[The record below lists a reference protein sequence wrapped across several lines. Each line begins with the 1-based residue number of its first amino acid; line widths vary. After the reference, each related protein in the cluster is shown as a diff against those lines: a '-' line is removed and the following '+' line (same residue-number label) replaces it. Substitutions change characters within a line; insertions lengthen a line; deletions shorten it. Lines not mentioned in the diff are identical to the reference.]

1 MATVSRVVN
10 AHLPSNTYVCPTS
23 VPGECIVVDPGLD
36 GEAVLRTIEERE
48 LRPVGVFCTHGHFDH
63 IGSAHDVSERYGAP
77 IYLHGAD
84 RRVARSANFLLMAC
98 KIDRRIV
105 VPSVVTEA
113 FDGMPVRLGPDTLTF
128 HHTPGHTPGS
138 CMIEFRG
145 ALFSGDTIYRDG
157 VGLVDFPGEDEA
169 MLRES
174 ILERWDAFDD
184 DLTLYPGHGGS
195 GRLGDVKQRNVALR
209 EFIGLDGGEVAA

>member
-1 MATVSRVVN
+1 
-10 AHLPSNTYVCPTS
+10 

-36 GEAVLRTIEERE
+36 SDAVLHELEARA
-48 LRPVGVFCTHGHFDH
+48 LRPVAVICTHGHFDH
-63 IGSAHDVSERYGAP
+63 IGSAHDLHARYGAP

-105 VPSVVTEA
+105 VPTEVIEA
-113 FDGMPVRLGPDTLTF
+113 HDGLRVQLGRDTLTF
-128 HHTPGHTPGS
+128 HHSPGHTPGS

-145 ALFSGDTIYRDG
+145 ALFSGDTLYRDG

-169 MLRES
+169 MLRTS
-174 ILERWDAFDD
+174 IERHWDAFDD
-184 DLTLYPGHGGS
+184 DLTLYPGHGGN
-195 GRLGDVKQRNVALR
+195 GRLGDVKRANTALR
-209 EFIGLDGGEVAA
+209 GFIGLAEAAA

>member
-1 MATVSRVVN
+1 MVSRVVN
-10 AHLPSNTYVCPTS
+10 AYLPSNTYVCATN

-36 GEAVLRTIEERE
+36 GEAVLREIEARA

-63 IGSAHDVSERYGAP
+63 IGSAHDVAERYGTRV
-77 IYLHGAD
+77 YLHRDD

-105 VPSVVTEA
+105 VPTAVTEA
-113 FDGMPVRLGPDTLTF
+113 FDGMPVRIGPDTLTF
-128 HHTPGHTPGS
+128 HHAPGHTPGS

-157 VGLVDFPGEDEA
+157 VGLVDFPGEDEQV
-169 MLRES
+169 LRES
-174 ILERWDAFDD
+174 IARHWDAFDD

-195 GRLGDVKQRNVALR
+195 GPLGDVKRQNAALR
-209 EFIGLDGGEVAA
+209 AFIGLDEAAA

>member
-1 MATVSRVVN
+1 MVSRVVN
-10 AHLPSNTYVCPTS
+10 AHLPSNTYVCATS
-23 VPGECIVVDPGLD
+23 APGECIVVDPGLD
-36 GEAVLRTIEERE
+36 REAVLGEIEARA

-105 VPSVVTEA
+105 VPTSVTET
-113 FDGMPVRLGPDTLTF
+113 FDGFWVRLGEDVLTF
-128 HHTPGHTPGS
+128 HHSPGHTPGS
-138 CMIEFRG
+138 CMLEFRG

-157 VGLVDFPGEDEA
+157 IGLVDFPGEDEA

-174 ILERWDAFDD
+174 IAGHWDAFDD
-184 DLTLYPGHGGS
+184 DLVLYPGHGGS
-195 GRLGDVKQRNVALR
+195 GRLGDVKRDNVALR
-209 EFIGLDGGEVAA
+209 GFIGLEGEVAA

>member
-1 MATVSRVVN
+1 MGAAVSRVVN
-10 AHLPSNTYVCPTS
+10 ADVASNTYVCPTS
-23 VPGECIVVDPGLD
+23 MPGECIVVDPGLD
-36 GEAVLRTIEERE
+36 GEAVLRKLEARA

-63 IGSAHDVSERYGAP
+63 IGSAHDVAEAYGVP
-77 IYLHGAD
+77 VYLHGAD

-105 VPSVVTEA
+105 VPTEVTEA
-113 FDGMPVRLGPDTLTF
+113 YDGMRVRLGADTLTF
-128 HHTPGHTPGS
+128 HHAPGHTPGS
-138 CMIEFRG
+138 CMIEFRR

-174 ILERWDAFDD
+174 IERHWDALDER
-184 DLTLYPGHGGS
+184 LTLYPGHGGS
-195 GRLGDVKQRNVALR
+195 GRLGDVKRDNAALR
-209 EFIGLDGGEVAA
+209 AFIGLDQVAA

>member
-10 AHLPSNTYVCPTS
+10 AHLPSNTYVSSTS

-36 GEAVLRTIEERE
+36 AEAVLREIGARG

-63 IGSAHDVSERYGAP
+63 IGSAHEVSDLYGAP

-98 KIDRRIV
+98 RIDRRIV
-105 VPSVVTEA
+105 VPTDVNEA
-113 FDGMPVRLGPDTLTF
+113 HDGMSVRVGADVLTF

-138 CMIEFRG
+138 CMLEFRG

-169 MLRES
+169 MLRTS
-174 ILERWDAFDD
+174 IERHWDAFED
-184 DLTLYPGHGGS
+184 DLTLFPGHGGS
-195 GRLGDVKQRNVALR
+195 GRLGDVKRRNAALR
-209 EFIGLDGGEVAA
+209 AFIGLDEVAA

>member
-1 MATVSRVVN
+1 MVSRVVN

-23 VPGECIVVDPGLD
+23 VPGDCIVVDPGLD
-36 GEAVLRTIEERE
+36 GEAVLRELQARD

-63 IGSAHDVSERYGAP
+63 IGSAHDVSVRYGAP

-98 KIDRRIV
+98 KIDRRIT
-105 VPSVVTEA
+105 VPTEVTEA
-113 FDGMPVRLGPDTLTF
+113 FDGMWLQLGADRLTF
-128 HHTPGHTPGS
+128 HHSPGHTPGS

-174 ILERWDAFDD
+174 IERHWDAFDE

-195 GRLGDVKQRNVALR
+195 GRLGDVKRDNGDLR
-209 EFIGLDGGEVAA
+209 GFIGLDEAAA

>member
-1 MATVSRVVN
+1 MVSRVVN

-23 VPGECIVVDPGLD
+23 TPGECVVIDPGLD
-36 GEAVLRTIEERE
+36 GDAVLREIEARA

-63 IGSAHDVSERYGAP
+63 IGSAHDVAARYGTRV
-77 IYLHGAD
+77 YLHRDD

-105 VPSVVTEA
+105 VPTDVTEA

-128 HHTPGHTPGS
+128 HHSPGHTPGS

-157 VGLVDFPGEDEA
+157 VGLVDFPGEDEGL
-169 MLRES
+169 LRDS
-174 ILERWDAFDD
+174 IARYWDAFDD
-184 DLTLYPGHGGS
+184 DLMLYPGHGGS
-195 GRLGDVKQRNVALR
+195 GRLGDVKTGNSALR
-209 EFIGLDGGEVAA
+209 AFVGLDEVAA

>member
-1 MATVSRVVN
+1 MVSRVVN
-10 AHLPSNTYVCPTS
+10 AHLPSNTYVCPTA

-36 GEAVLRTIEERE
+36 ADAVLTEIEARA

-63 IGSAHDVSERYGAP
+63 IGSAHDVSDRYGVP

-84 RRVARSANFLLMAC
+84 RRIARSANFLLMAC

-105 VPSVVTEA
+105 VPTVVTEA
-113 FDGMPVRLGPDTLTF
+113 YDGMWVELGGDVLTF
-128 HHTPGHTPGS
+128 HHSPGHTPGS

-169 MLRES
+169 QLRDS
-174 ILERWDAFDD
+174 IARHWDAFDD

-195 GRLGDVKQRNVALR
+195 GRLGDVKSGNAPLR
-209 EFIGLDGGEVAA
+209 AFIGLGEVAA

>member
-1 MATVSRVVN
+1 MVSRVVN
-10 AHLPSNTYVCPTS
+10 EYLPSNTYVCATS
-23 VPGECIVVDPGLD
+23 VRGECIVVDPGLD
-36 GEAVLRTIEERE
+36 TEAVLAKIEARG

-63 IGSAHDVSERYGAP
+63 IGSAHDVSERYGTR
-77 IYLHGAD
+77 IYLHRDD
-84 RRVARSANFLLMAC
+84 RRIARSANFLLMAC

-105 VPSVVTEA
+105 VPTQVTEA
-113 FDGMPVRLGPDTLTF
+113 FDGMPVRIGADVLTF

-157 VGLVDFPGEDEA
+157 VGLVDFPGEDER

-174 ILERWDAFDD
+174 IARVWDSFDD

-195 GRLGDVKQRNVALR
+195 GRLGDVKERNSALR
-209 EFIGLDGGEVAA
+209 SFIGLDEVAAA

>member
-1 MATVSRVVN
+1 MVSRVVN
-10 AHLPSNTYVCPTS
+10 AHLPSNTYVCATS
-23 VPGECIVVDPGLD
+23 APGECVVIDPGLD
-36 GEAVLRTIEERE
+36 REAVLDEIESRA

-63 IGSAHDVSERYGAP
+63 IGSATDVSERYGAP

-98 KIDRRIV
+98 KIDRKIV
-105 VPSVVTEA
+105 VPTNVTET
-113 FDGMPVRLGPDTLTF
+113 FDGFWLRLGDDVLTL
-128 HHTPGHTPGS
+128 HHSPGHTPGS

-157 VGLVDFPGEDEA
+157 VGLVDFPGEDES

-174 ILERWDAFDD
+174 IVRHWDAFDE
-184 DLTLYPGHGGS
+184 DLVLYPGHGSS
-195 GRLGDVKQRNVALR
+195 GRLGDVKQGNAALR
-209 EFIGLDGGEVAA
+209 DFIGLGGEVAA

>member
-1 MATVSRVVN
+1 MVSRVVN

-23 VPGECIVVDPGLD
+23 TPGECVVIDPGLD
-36 GEAVLRTIEERE
+36 GDAVLREIEARA

-63 IGSAHDVSERYGAP
+63 IGSAHDVAARYGTRV
-77 IYLHGAD
+77 YLHRDD

-105 VPSVVTEA
+105 VPTDVTEA

-128 HHTPGHTPGS
+128 HHSPGHTPGS

-157 VGLVDFPGEDEA
+157 VGLVDFPGEDEGL
-169 MLRES
+169 LRDS
-174 ILERWDAFDD
+174 IARYWDAFDD

-195 GRLGDVKQRNVALR
+195 GRLGDVKTGNSALR
-209 EFIGLDGGEVAA
+209 AFVGLDEVAA

>member
-10 AHLPSNTYVCPTS
+10 AHLPSNTYVCATS

-36 GEAVLRTIEERE
+36 AEAVLLEIEARE

-63 IGSAHDVSERYGAP
+63 IGSAHDVSDRYGTRV
-77 IYLHGAD
+77 YLHRDD

-105 VPSVVTEA
+105 VPTEVTEA
-113 FDGMPVRLGPDTLTF
+113 FDGMRVRIGDDTLVF

-169 MLRES
+169 VLRES
-174 ILERWDAFDD
+174 IAHSWDAVDE

-195 GRLGDVKQRNVALR
+195 GRLGDVKRENTALR
-209 EFIGLDGGEVAA
+209 TFIGLGEVAA